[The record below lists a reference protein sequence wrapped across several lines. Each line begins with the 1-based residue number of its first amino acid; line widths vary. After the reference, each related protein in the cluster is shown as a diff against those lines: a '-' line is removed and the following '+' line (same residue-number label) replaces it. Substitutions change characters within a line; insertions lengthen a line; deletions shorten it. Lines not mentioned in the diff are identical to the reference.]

1 LVRLFSYI
9 QNFNLFTIMK
19 KLTLFFVS
27 LIINASVSTGHEGPW
42 TAARPDGHAP
52 ISVMG
57 DHMHAMGEWMVSYRY
72 MTMDMKGLLK
82 GADSV
87 STTSQI
93 GTTMMPGNYDMVPT
107 SMAMDMHMIG
117 TMHAISDKWTLMAML
132 NYLDNKMGM
141 DMFMTGM
148 GGMRMKMYKET
159 ESSGMSDLNLAGLY
173 DLARWDSG
181 RRVHLN
187 IGISVPTGSID
198 EKQSDGSVLGYGMQL
213 GSGTWDFHPAVT
225 YLAQTKNYSYGAQFG
240 GIIRFGENDQ
250 DYTLG
255 NKFEAALWGARKI
268 IDSLSASAKLDYSN
282 QGEVDGAHK
291 GLTTMQKNMSPGN
304 QATSQGR
311 DITTLGLG
319 LNYYFQDGGLKGHRI
334 AAEWETPLDQKVNGV
349 QLELDS
355 TWTLG
360 LQYAW

>member
-1 LVRLFSYI
+1 
-9 QNFNLFTIMK
+9 MK
-19 KLTLFFVS
+19 KTSLFF
-27 LIINASVSTGHEGPW
+27 LTILLNAPFSFAHNEPW

-57 DHMHAMGEWMVSYRY
+57 DHMHTMGEWMVSYRFMTMEMEELLDGSNDISASDANTTY
-72 MTMDMKGLLK
+72 GYNKMMLPKSMTMDMHMF
-82 GADSV
+82 GA
-87 STTSQI
+87 
-93 GTTMMPGNYDMVPT
+93 
-107 SMAMDMHMIG
+107 
-117 TMHAISDKWTLMAML
+117 MHAISDKWTLMCML
-132 NYLDNKMGM
+132 HYLDNEMTMQASSMGKM
-141 DMFMTGM
+141 
-148 GGMRMKMYKET
+148 
-159 ESSGMSDLNLAGLY
+159 ESNGIGDLKIAGLY

-181 RRVHLN
+181 RRIHLN
-187 IGISVPTGSID
+187 IGLSLPTGSID
-198 EKQSDGSVLGYGMQL
+198 EKSGNNTLGYGMQL
-213 GSGTWDFHPAVT
+213 GSGTWDFNPAVT
-225 YLAQTKNYSYGAQFG
+225 YLAQAENYSYGAQLA
-240 GIIRFGENDQ
+240 GILRIGENDQ

-255 NKFEAALWGARKI
+255 NKFEAGLWGARKI
-268 IDSLSASAKLDYSN
+268 TDSLSASAKLDYSN

-319 LNYYFQDGGLKGHRI
+319 LNYYFQDGGLKGHRL

-360 LQYAW
+360 WQYAW